1 MGIHAPRSDN
11 RSTMARTTAQ
21 LQNLKR
27 NRVSGCSKFHFKLN
41 SSRRCCRFQVVD
53 PVAKRSGNKKN
64 NQGRWE
70 LEEIIVKGI
79 IFEFHF
85 CFQSRYFIVFSSNF
99 IRWYLRSTSCSLL
112 MPNCPSQLFPKLKS
126 SPCFVT
132 ANVWLSPVYS
142 YTTHKIL
149 GSESKTYMENRR
161 SVGRDKNTDRVRETK
176 SFMPAATLMTLE
188 SLRSDLVRT
197 SRPWK
202 SPRPSCPDVL
212 LPQEYISPYK
222 VAMTVCDAPH
232 ATETMGRR
240 ISSCEKAFW
249 LIPSTPLPSC
259 PK

>member
-1 MGIHAPRSDN
+1 MRHVR
-11 RSTMARTTAQ
+11 TMAAQ
-21 LQNLKR
+21 WREPQLSCKTSKEIGCLDAASSTSNWIRVGVAVDFRSSIRLQNVLETKKTIKVVGNWR
-27 NRVSGCSKFHFKLN
+27 RSLWRVLYSNF
-41 SSRRCCRFQVVD
+41 
-53 PVAKRSGNKKN
+53 
-64 NQGRWE
+64 
-70 LEEIIVKGI
+70 
-79 IFEFHF
+79 IFA
-85 CFQSRYFIVFSSNF
+85 SNPYFIVFSSNF

-149 GSESKTYMENRR
+149 GSKSTTYMENRR
-161 SVGRDKNTDRVRETK
+161 SVGRDKNTDGVRETK